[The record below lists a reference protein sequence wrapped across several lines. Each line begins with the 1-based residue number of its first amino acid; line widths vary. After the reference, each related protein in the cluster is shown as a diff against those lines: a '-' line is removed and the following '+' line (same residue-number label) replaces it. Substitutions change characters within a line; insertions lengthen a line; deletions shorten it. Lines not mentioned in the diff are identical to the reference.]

1 MELRQLKCLVV
12 LADELHFSK
21 AAERLGISQPALSQQ
36 IQTLER
42 ELNVRLF
49 QRTKRSVHL
58 TVAGRLTLEQA
69 VRTLQDA
76 ERTELVARQAGRGE
90 QGYIEIGY
98 VGSAAFSGILAKT
111 ISDFRRTNP
120 RVELRL
126 QELGIRQQLDD
137 LSSGRLDVGFIRRPV
152 RHWPV
157 GVTSITILR
166 EPIIVALP
174 ANHPLARQ
182 RNVPV
187 GALAEED
194 LIAMQI
200 TEGVGFHA
208 QVSELCRKHRFVPKI
223 AHRAQQ
229 FAAIASLVGGGLGVA
244 LVPESLRNLRVPNIV
259 YRPCS
264 DATKETSDLAL
275 IFRKSEQAPAV
286 NSFIDKVKRKARAG

>member
-1 MELRQLKCLVV
+1 MDLRQLRCLVV
-12 LADELHFSK
+12 LAEELHFSR
-21 AAERLGISQPALSQQ
+21 AAERLGIAQPALSQQ
-36 IQTLER
+36 VQALER

-49 QRTKRSVHL
+49 QRTKRSVQL

-69 VRTLQDA
+69 VRTLQHA
-76 ERTELVARQAGRGE
+76 ERTELVARRAGRGE
-90 QGYIEIGY
+90 QGFIEIGY

-111 ISDFRRTNP
+111 ISAFRKTNP
-120 RVELRL
+120 QVELRL

-157 GVTSITILR
+157 GVTSITLLR

-174 ANHPLARQ
+174 TKHRLAQLRS
-182 RNVPV
+182 VPIS
-187 GALAEED
+187 ALAEED
-194 LIAMQI
+194 LIAMHI

-229 FAAIASLVGGGLGVA
+229 FAAIASLVGAGLGVA
-244 LVPESLRNLRVPNIV
+244 LVPESLRNLRVPHVV
-259 YRPCS
+259 YRPFS
-264 DATKETSDLAL
+264 DTTKEMSELAL
-275 IFRKSEQAPAV
+275 ILRKSEQAPAV
-286 NSFIDKVKRKARAG
+286 VSFIEKVKRTVRTP